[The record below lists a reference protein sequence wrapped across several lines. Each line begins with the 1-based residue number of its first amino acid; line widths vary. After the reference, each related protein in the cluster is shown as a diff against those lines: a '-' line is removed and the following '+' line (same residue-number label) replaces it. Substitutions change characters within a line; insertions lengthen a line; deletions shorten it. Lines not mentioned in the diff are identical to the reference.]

1 MIGDPETIV
10 EAYEAGRILKIL
22 LVRISRVGDL
32 LFTTPAVR
40 CLKARF
46 PRAEFHFL
54 TNPYS
59 AQVLAGNPYI
69 SHVHLLNR
77 KGFGWRLFR
86 TAHVISD
93 LKSTHIDLV
102 IPFRW
107 RNEYRGLFGRIN
119 APFVYRLSSD
129 NSPMERSK
137 HMADRFVSG
146 LALLG
151 VEPDARG
158 MELFYADVDVAG
170 VKEFLSTHG
179 LDNARLVVLH
189 VGCHQTMKVKRI
201 NSGTKRT
208 WPIDHWVDLVR
219 KIFKRNGVPPILT
232 GFSKGDIALN
242 DMIIRMSGVHAPQ
255 FTKKSLNSLAALLS
269 RADGFICGDTGPL
282 HVASAVGAPTVAL
295 FGPSN
300 PEVTGSYRNAGGAVV
315 LQKQIHCAPCKG
327 KGIKCRDNICMQR
340 ITSQEV
346 CETLFEL
353 MGASGNPDSTDNAI
367 SRSTV

>member
-1 MIGDPETIV
+1 
-10 EAYEAGRILKIL
+10 
-22 LVRISRVGDL
+22 
-32 LFTTPAVR
+32 
-40 CLKARF
+40 
-46 PRAEFHFL
+46 
-54 TNPYS
+54 
-59 AQVLAGNPYI
+59 
-69 SHVHLLNR
+69 
-77 KGFGWRLFR
+77 
-86 TAHVISD
+86 
-93 LKSTHIDLV
+93 
-102 IPFRW
+102 
-107 RNEYRGLFGRIN
+107 
-119 APFVYRLSSD
+119 
-129 NSPMERSK
+129 
-137 HMADRFVSG
+137 
-146 LALLG
+146 
-151 VEPDARG
+151 
-158 MELFYADVDVAG
+158 
-170 VKEFLSTHG
+170 
-179 LDNARLVVLH
+179 
-189 VGCHQTMKVKRI
+189 MKVKRI
-201 NSGTKRT
+201 NSAAKRT

-232 GFSKGDIALN
+232 GFPKGDIALN

-255 FTKKSLNSLAALLS
+255 FIKKSLNSLAALLS

-282 HVASAVGAPTVAL
+282 HVASAVGTPTVAL